1 MSAEYIAVDVGGIS
15 IKYGVLDE
23 KGTFIKYESCDTPM
37 GGNVIIETVLSR
49 IRGLLKEH
57 RSVQGVCMATAGM
70 VDPESGMLFFA
81 PETMPDYAGTN
92 WKELVEKTFSLPC
105 VVDNDVNCAG
115 IAEYRSGAAKHAES
129 CLIVT
134 IGSHIGGCFMEGGR
148 ILRGH
153 ALSACQIGYLPM
165 YGSVFDTLASA
176 DALRRK
182 VMAKKS
188 NLGLLWT
195 GEQIFDEAM
204 KGDRECVQAIDEMCD
219 VLGRGIS
226 TVCYIVNPEIVV
238 LGGGIMEQHR
248 YLMPRIRHAMEKY
261 LLEQITTTS
270 FVASAVHGSKAPM
283 LGAFYR
289 FLERREGTARGA

>member
-1 MSAEYIAVDVGGIS
+1 MGAEYIAVDVGGIS

-23 KGTFIKYESCDTPM
+23 KGTFLKCGRCDTPAD
-37 GGNVIIETVLSR
+37 GAAIIETVLSL
-49 IRGLLKEH
+49 IRGLLEAH
-57 RSVQGVCMATAGM
+57 TVQGVCMATAGM
-70 VDPESGMLFFA
+70 VDPESGILFFA
-81 PETMPDYAGTN
+81 PDTMPGYTYTN
-92 WKELVEKTFSLPC
+92 WKTLVESEFGLPC

-115 IAEYRSGAAKHAES
+115 IAEYRSGAAKNAAS
-129 CLIVT
+129 CLVMT
-134 IGSHIGGCFMEGGR
+134 IGSHIGGCFMVDGR
-148 ILRGH
+148 IWRGH

-182 VMAKKS
+182 VMAKKN

-226 TVCYIVNPEIVV
+226 TVCYVVNPEIVV

-248 YLMPRIRHAMEKY
+248 YLMPRIRQAMEKY
-261 LLEQITTTS
+261 LMEQITTTS

-283 LGAFYR
+283 LGALYR
-289 FLERREGTARGA
+289 FLGRGQEGSPGA